1 MKKNK
6 MDRQSAKR
14 RESRLVKVHCATP
27 AYVMP
32 FYVEAAAKQ
41 LSTADLKRLVEAK
54 EKADRDAAAA
64 AAGAAAAA
72 PAAAQ
77 EGVGAGKAVVIA
89 YSKLFFM

>member
-1 MKKNK
+1 MLK
-6 MDRQSAKR
+6 Q
-14 RESRLVKVHCATP
+14 
-27 AYVMP
+27 
-32 FYVEAAAKQ
+32 AAKQ

-72 PAAAQ
+72 Q

>member
-1 MKKNK
+1 MLK
-6 MDRQSAKR
+6 Q
-14 RESRLVKVHCATP
+14 
-27 AYVMP
+27 
-32 FYVEAAAKQ
+32 AAKQ

-64 AAGAAAAA
+64 AA
-72 PAAAQ
+72 AAQ